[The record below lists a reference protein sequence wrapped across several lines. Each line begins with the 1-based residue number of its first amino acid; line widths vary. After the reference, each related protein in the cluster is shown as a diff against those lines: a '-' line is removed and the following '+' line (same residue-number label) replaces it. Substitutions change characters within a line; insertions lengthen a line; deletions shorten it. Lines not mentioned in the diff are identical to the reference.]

1 MFFEDSGERVSS
13 ESGGKGTEGAPPA
26 WPEEAA
32 RQAKR
37 VIQSTLFPEFEDF
50 DVVSNGRQIE
60 MFSLGHLLLA
70 FPYVLS
76 FTKSRCLIY
85 L

>member
-1 MFFEDSGERVSS
+1 MFFEDSGERVSCQ
-13 ESGGKGTEGAPPA
+13 SGSKGAEGAPPA

-50 DVVSNGRQIE
+50 DVVSNGGQIG
-60 MFSLGHLLLA
+60 MF
-70 FPYVLS
+70 
-76 FTKSRCLIY
+76 
-85 L
+85 